1 MRNEVVHPIF
11 RLPLSRW
18 GEIFRRRSVM
28 NSRALEPSTLR
39 VETGANLGGRRA
51 SRRTQLIACA
61 LAVTVA
67 TFGLADPSI
76 GQSDANKSKTEPV
89 KEAKAEVGLEGSWSG
104 GGEVAFAATGSRE
117 RARCRAHYTRR
128 SKDSYAM
135 NATCATAS
143 GKAAQ
148 TATVHRVGENRYRG
162 NFHNAEYDISGTIF
176 VVVSGNS
183 QSVRLT
189 STSGSAMFRLSR

>member
-1 MRNEVVHPIF
+1 
-11 RLPLSRW
+11 
-18 GEIFRRRSVM
+18 M
-28 NSRALEPSTLR
+28 NWRALQPWASR
-39 VETGANLGGRRA
+39 VKVGAGRGGREA
-51 SRRTQLIACA
+51 SRRVQLLPCA
-61 LAVTVA
+61 LAA
-67 TFGLADPSI
+67 ALAMLGLADPGI
-76 GQSDANKSKTEPV
+76 GQSDASKGKSEPV

-104 GGEVAFAATGSRE
+104 GGEVAFAATGARE

-162 NFHNAEYDISGTIF
+162 NFHNAEYDINGTIF
-176 VVVSGNS
+176 VVVNGNS

-189 STSGSAMFRLSR
+189 STSGSALIRLSR

>member
-1 MRNEVVHPIF
+1 
-11 RLPLSRW
+11 
-18 GEIFRRRSVM
+18 M
-28 NSRALEPSTLR
+28 NSRAYPSTAR
-39 VETGANLGGRRA
+39 VETGAPRGRRA
-51 SRRTQLIACA
+51 ATRLAQPLACA
-61 LAVTVA
+61 LAVA
-67 TFGLADPSI
+67 SAIFGLAGPGLS
-76 GQSDANKSKTEPV
+76 QSDIAKAEAAKGKPEAV
-89 KEAKAEVGLEGSWSG
+89 KEAKAEPGLEGSWSG

-128 SKDSYAM
+128 SKDSYSM

-162 NFHNAEYDISGTIF
+162 NFHNPDYDISGTIF
-176 VVVSGNS
+176 VVVNGNS

-189 STSGSAMFRLSR
+189 STSGSALFRLSR

>member
-1 MRNEVVHPIF
+1 
-11 RLPLSRW
+11 
-18 GEIFRRRSVM
+18 M
-28 NSRALEPSTLR
+28 NSRALQPSTR
-39 VETGANLGGRRA
+39 CVETGANLGGRRA
-51 SRRTQLIACA
+51 SRWGQLLACA
-61 LAVTVA
+61 AMVTMA
-67 TFGLADPSI
+67 AFGLAGPSI

-89 KEAKAEVGLEGSWSG
+89 KEAKAEVGLEGSWTG

-117 RARCRAHYTRR
+117 RARCRAQYTRR

-162 NFHNAEYDISGTIF
+162 NFHNIEYDISGTIF

-189 STSGSAMFRLSR
+189 STSGSALFRLSR

>member
-1 MRNEVVHPIF
+1 MIF
-11 RLPLSRW
+11 RW
-18 GEIFRRRSVM
+18 RSVM
-28 NSRALEPSTLR
+28 NLRALQASTSQVESEARLR
-39 VETGANLGGRRA
+39 RRA
-51 SRRTQLIACA
+51 APGLARFAAFA
-61 LAVTVA
+61 LAA
-67 TFGLADPSI
+67 TLAMFGLADPGSS
-76 GQSDANKSKTEPV
+76 QSDTAKSKSEPI

-104 GGEVAFAATGSRE
+104 GGEVAFAVTGSRE

-143 GKAAQ
+143 GKADQ

-162 NFHNAEYDISGTIF
+162 NFHNPDYDISGTIF

-189 STSGSAMFRLSR
+189 SSSGSALFRLSR